1 LPTRLWLPGDVVVDE
16 YVVPI
21 ASGAVGP
28 AAAVIRV
35 GVYGGPDRE
44 PLPALDARLRPIEGG
59 AAIARVRL
67 APGHPLRGEPEH
79 LVEANLGNRVVL
91 VGYDLSPAAPEAGGN
106 LVIDLYWKPLAR
118 LTHDYT
124 VFVHLCDDAGTPLAQ
139 SDGQP
144 IDGALPT
151 SLWLPKIVVR
161 DERTIDLPAAL
172 PPGAYHLRVGLYR
185 LETMERLEVIAP
197 QHAVA
202 DRAVELTTVTVR

>member
-1 LPTRLWLPGDVVVDE
+1 MGADGHALPFEATPQ
-16 YVVPI
+16 
-21 ASGAVGP
+21 AP
-28 AAAVIRV
+28 AALGPLWV
-35 GVYGGPDRE
+35 GDPLPNPYRIAAPVSAVYGG
-44 PLPALDARLRPIEGG
+44 ALEL
-59 AAIARVRL
+59 L
-67 APGHPLRGEPEH
+67 
-79 LVEANLGNRVVL
+79 
-91 VGYDLSPAAPEAGGN
+91 GYDLASGDAMAGTP
-106 LVIDLYWKPLAR
+106 LSLSLYWQALVRVP
-118 LTHDYT
+118 HDYT